1 MYIPP
6 NAQPLNKLTTLPQIR
21 LGLQGMPGNGKTWSA
36 LTFPNPIVCDFDRGL
51 GAHVGRSDVHEIPFY
66 DGKFC
71 DSIVRRDGI
80 TTPPNRRDAFKKWLM
95 TEALKLTAEQTLV
108 IDGSTGIQNAFEM
121 QYNLNPVVTK
131 SGQIDDYAVWRQK
144 VEYFGEIMESI
155 RMLSCHV
162 VYICHETPDRDK
174 KGELNGLVRPL
185 LTGQFADQLASHFTD
200 FFRVHA
206 IAKPSAE
213 QMSKFRDWLKID
225 EPTCKEWLQ
234 TGTPQTIYLWQT
246 QADEIAKCKTSSL
259 VNAPKFILA
268 DFRMFEKYR
277 RKISV

>member
-1 MYIPP
+1 MYLPP
-6 NAQPLNKLTTLPQIR
+6 NSIPLNKLSNLPQIR
-21 LGLQGMPGNGKTWSA
+21 CMLQAMPGNGKTWSA
-36 LTFPNPIVCDFDRGL
+36 LTFPNPIVANFDRGL
-51 GAHVGRSDVHEIPFY
+51 GAHVGRADVHEVPFY

-71 DSIVRRDGI
+71 DTVVRRDGVN
-80 TTPPNRRDAFKKWLM
+80 TPPNRRDAFKKWLT
-95 TEALKLTAEQTLV
+95 TEALKLTPEQTLV

-131 SGQIDDYAVWRQK
+131 SGQIDDFAVWRQK
-144 VEYFGEIMESI
+144 VDYFGEVMESMK
-155 RMLSCHV
+155 MLQCHV

-200 FFRVHA
+200 AFRVHA
-206 IAKPSAE
+206 IAKPAPD
-213 QMSKFRDWLKID
+213 QLQKFRDWLKVD
-225 EPTCKEWLQ
+225 DATCKDWLA
-234 TGTPQTIYLWQT
+234 TGTQQTVYLWQT
-246 QADEIAKCKTSSL
+246 QADEQAKCKTSSL